1 MYVEIKDVPVFVDFT
16 YSSMEESAKYFR
28 GRRATQCALRLDVKS
43 FLESKGISENQI
55 ERVEDD
61 DLISVGIAQ
70 CSAGDNFR
78 KAVGRYMALR
88 RAIPDMICF
97 FKNNMKIDL
106 NNQDINKFIHDIG
119 CDCYLKKE

>member
-88 RAIPDMICF
+88 RAIPDMIFF

-106 NNQDINKFIHDIG
+106 KSPPLRGGISCI
-119 CDCYLKKE
+119 